1 MCFLIGFSVA
11 GELMEMSTW
20 LPFSIA
26 VGLQLLTIPAA
37 LALPETLWPTKDQAS
52 ELPDATERG
61 SSHTDSSPRRID
73 PNFVA
78 KGRDVTGWFGA
89 LVDRLHKFISTD
101 FAFLKDWRTL
111 FLALSFPIRE
121 ALNSLDDLYFQY
133 VPKRFGWSIA
143 KTNFIYSFQAAAA
156 IIILLI
162 LCPAISTYLLTKR
175 KLPTERKEI
184 LFARVSVLIYAIGT
198 LLIAA
203 APTISTL
210 LLAILVQTCG
220 SGMGG
225 ATRALMTNYV
235 ESNEVGRLYALLGL
249 VEAVGLMLSAP
260 IEAALFDVGLHQ
272 RGEVWLGL
280 PWFLMG
286 ICLVLLTVAFWS
298 LRLEK

>member
-1 MCFLIGFSVA
+1 
-11 GELMEMSTW
+11 MEMSTW
-20 LPFSIA
+20 LPFSLA
-26 VGLQLLTIPAA
+26 VGLHLLTIPTA
-37 LALPETLWPTKDQAS
+37 LALPETLRATKAQAS
-52 ELPDATERG
+52 ELPTATERCLSETDG
-61 SSHTDSSPRRID
+61 SPGSTD
-73 PNFVA
+73 PNSIA
-78 KGRDVTGWFGA
+78 SKSNSTSWFGA
-89 LVDRLHKFISTD
+89 FVDHLHKSMSTN

-133 VPKRFGWSIA
+133 VPKRFGWTIA

-162 LCPAISTYLLTKR
+162 LCPAISSYLLTK
-175 KLPTERKEI
+175 KNLPTERKEV
-184 LFARVSVLIYAIGT
+184 LFARVSVLICAIGT

-220 SGMGG
+220 AGMGG
-225 ATRALMTNYV
+225 ATRALMTSYV
-235 ESNEVGRLYALLGL
+235 ESNEVGRLYSLLGL

-272 RGEVWLGL
+272 GGKVWLGL

-298 LRLEK
+298 LRLAK